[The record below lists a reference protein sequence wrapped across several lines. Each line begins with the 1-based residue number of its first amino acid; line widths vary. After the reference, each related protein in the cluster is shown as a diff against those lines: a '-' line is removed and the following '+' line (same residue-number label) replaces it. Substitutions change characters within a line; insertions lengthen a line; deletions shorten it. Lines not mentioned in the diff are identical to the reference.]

1 MAKKKTKTVSDGTIA
16 TNRRAKYDYQILDT
30 YEAGI
35 ALVGSEV
42 KALRSGYSIRIE
54 ESHIQ
59 QMDMTRTHTME
70 IEIVNLHIPEYRQA
84 NRFNGH
90 VPVRPRKL
98 LLHKREIRKIVD
110 TITKGGCTAIPL
122 KMYFNDDG
130 RIKVLLGVAKGKK
143 TVDKRQNIKDREWNI
158 SKQRTLKH
166 YNQ

>member
-1 MAKKKTKTVSDGTIA
+1 MAKNKNISDGVIA
-16 TNRRAKYDYQILDT
+16 TNRRAKYDYEILDT

-42 KALRSGYSIRIE
+42 KALRMRYAIRIE

-59 QMDMTRTHTME
+59 QVDMTRTKTLE
-70 IEIVNLHIPEYRQA
+70 IEIVNLHIPEYKQA

-90 VPVRPRKL
+90 TPTRPRKL
-98 LLHKREIRKIVD
+98 LLHKREIRKVLD

-122 KMYFNDDG
+122 KMYFNKDG
-130 RIKVLLGVAKGKK
+130 RIKVLFGVAKGKK
-143 TVDKRQNIKDREWNI
+143 TVDKRRAIKDREWNI
-158 SKQRTLKH
+158 NKQRTLKH